1 MLSSQAGHINA
12 QLVIS
17 QVTPTTIAFT
27 QFLFL
32 VRVGH
37 SESQV
42 VWVQVFA
49 GILQHLLH
57 FGDHCG
63 GLAVGLLMVDSTA
76 DNET

>member
-1 MLSSQAGHINA
+1 
-12 QLVIS
+12 VIS
-17 QVTPTTIAFT
+17 EITPTAVTFT

-42 VWVQVFA
+42 GWVQVFI
-49 GILQHLLH
+49 GVLQHLLH

-63 GLAVGLLMVDSTA
+63 GLTVRLFMVDSTA
-76 DNET
+76 DSKD